1 MTKTKELWFS
11 SMLIIIL
18 LILSVLVLRIRGM
31 EGDIV
36 FDKIKAYTS
45 EFSIDKDAP
54 LEIVPCSIGN
64 NSREE
69 SNSTVLWWNGFNPV
83 YGQKAYLNRNGVNI
97 TIENGRL
104 SFFFNP
110 SSIMFGN
117 NFKIINFDEFKE
129 SLTRVGIILQAQ
141 GIHIDLETCKLS
153 RVDLCCN
160 IEVDHDVN
168 LYRSAL
174 QLISPKFM
182 PKKRVLVDDGSYTVL
197 NKSRQYIFYD
207 KLKQMKSNGI
217 DIEAI
222 DIRTHHIMRVEVRLM
237 NHKSSKNSLNVETL
251 GELLDRNIFTHI
263 KNIFKDIM
271 KNDFFRFGDLKNIGS
286 VISTDSEVIRQIR
299 ATYPNKA
306 IDIFYLYKYLE
317 NESPFSLEDLTSLM
331 TACGYSP
338 STISERKK
346 QFLFALTL
354 GQKDGE
360 KSLRASDLL
369 AEILSKIIST

>member
-11 SMLIIIL
+11 RKLIEILVIL
-18 LILSVLVLRIRGM
+18 LVLVLRIQGM

-36 FDKIKAYTS
+36 FDKIKAYTW

-83 YGQKAYLNRNGVNI
+83 YGQKAFVNRYGVSI

-104 SFFFNP
+104 SFLFNP
-110 SSIMFGN
+110 SSILFGN
-117 NFKIINFDEFKE
+117 NFKTVTFDELDE
-129 SLTRVGIILQAQ
+129 SVKRVEIILTAL
-141 GIHIDLETCKLS
+141 GIHINLDTCKLS

-174 QLISPKFM
+174 QIISPKFM
-182 PKKRVLVDDGSYTVL
+182 PKKRVLLDDGSYTVL
-197 NKSRQYIFYD
+197 NKSRQYLFYD
-207 KLKQMKSNGI
+207 KVKQMKSKGI
-217 DIEAI
+217 DLEAG
-222 DIRTHHIMRVEVRLM
+222 DVKTRNIMRCEVHLM
-237 NHKSSKNSLNVETL
+237 NHKSIKNSLNVETL
-251 GELLDRNIFTHI
+251 GELLDRNTFTRI
-263 KNIFKDIM
+263 KNIFKNIM
-271 KNDFFRFGDLKNIGS
+271 KNDFFRLGDLKDTGS
-286 VISTDSEVIRQIR
+286 TISTDSEIVRQIR
-299 ATYPNKA
+299 TTYPNKA

-317 NESPFSLEDLTSLM
+317 NEKPFSLEDLTTLM

-354 GQKDGE
+354 GQKDGQ
-360 KSLRASDLL
+360 KRLRSFDLL
-369 AEILSKIIST
+369 EEILSKIISA

>member
-11 SMLIIIL
+11 RKLIEMLV
-18 LILSVLVLRIRGM
+18 ILSVLVLRIQGM
-31 EGDIV
+31 EGDIMN
-36 FDKIKAYTS
+36 DKIKAYTS

-69 SNSTVLWWNGFNPV
+69 SISTVLWWNGFNPV

-153 RVDLCCN
+153 RIDLCCN
-160 IEVDHDVN
+160 IELDHNVN

-174 QLISPKFM
+174 QIISPKFM
-182 PKKRVLVDDGSYTVL
+182 PKKRVLLDDGSYTVL

-207 KLKQMKSNGI
+207 KVKQMKSKGI
-217 DIEAI
+217 DLETFEVKT
-222 DIRTHHIMRVEVRLM
+222 RNIMRCEVHLM
-237 NHKSSKNSLNVETL
+237 NHKSIKNSLNVETL
-251 GELLDRNIFTHI
+251 GELLNRKSFNHI
-263 KNIFKDIM
+263 KNIFKNIM
-271 KNDFFRFGDLKNIGS
+271 KNDFFRLGDLKDTGS
-286 VISTDSEVIRQIR
+286 VISTDSEIVRQIR
-299 ATYPNKA
+299 TTYPNKA

-317 NESPFSLEDLTSLM
+317 NEKPFSLEDLTTLM

-354 GQKDGE
+354 GQKDGQ
-360 KSLRASDLL
+360 KRLRSFDLL
-369 AEILSKIIST
+369 EEILSKIISA